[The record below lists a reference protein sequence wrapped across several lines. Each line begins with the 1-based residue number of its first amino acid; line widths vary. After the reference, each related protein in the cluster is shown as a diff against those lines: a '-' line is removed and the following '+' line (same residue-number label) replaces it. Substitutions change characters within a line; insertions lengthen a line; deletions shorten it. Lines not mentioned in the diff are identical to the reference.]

1 MTLQWKREE
10 AQLKQTHE
18 ETLEQLREEK
28 THLNDEFAKIRHKSK
43 VSAQLQMMM
52 GEYWE
57 GVKPTNL

>member
-43 VSAQLQMMM
+43 VSANSKRWGILSRWFSQQFL
-52 GEYWE
+52 Y
-57 GVKPTNL
+57 